1 MTKSQRSNA
10 EINKLIKY
18 AKKIILI
25 KLLDK
30 VK

>member
-1 MTKSQRSNA
+1 MIKSQKNNA

-25 KLLDK
+25 KLLEK